1 MAGITYP
8 PSPATLTGDVVAVNR
23 FLQNPVFVA
32 RTLQTLAQLRYVGT
46 KLLKGRAQT
55 NGGAI
60 GYEQVQGIFADNDPK
75 IVAPGSEYPL
85 TITEDGPAQLAR
97 VTKRGEDA
105 IITDEAIH
113 RRLMDPVTRGMTK
126 LVNSVGRQVDQ
137 IVISTIASVVTAT
150 RPAAGVWS
158 NSPTANIL
166 QDLLLARADIA
177 NTNLGY
183 SPDMLL
189 VDDFTGAY
197 IASNATIATA
207 MARETMANP
216 VYTGSLGRL
225 AGLEIVTVP
234 AENLPGGAANKSAWI
249 LDSNALG
256 FIAFE
261 TLGGGYQAAGD
272 LIESKVMRDD
282 GEDSWRIRGRSN
294 FVPAVTDPLAAVRI
308 SGVAA

>member
-8 PSPATLTGDVVAVNR
+8 PSPAMLLPNDVVAVNR
-23 FLQNPVFVA
+23 FLQNPIFVS
-32 RTLQTLAQLRYVGT
+32 RTLQTLAQLRFVGT

-55 NGGAI
+55 TGGAI

-85 TITEDGPAQLAR
+85 TITEDGPAQLAL

-113 RRLMDPVTRGMTK
+113 RRLMDPVTRGMLK

-137 IVISTIASVVTAT
+137 IVISAIASVVTAT
-150 RPAAGVWS
+150 HPAASVWS
-158 NSPTANIL
+158 GPTPKIL
-166 QDLLLARADIA
+166 QDIMLARAQIA
-177 NTNLGY
+177 ASNLGY
-183 SPDMLL
+183 NPDMLL
-189 VDDFTGAY
+189 VDDLSWAY
-197 IASNATIATA
+197 LSSDPTISNA
-207 MARETMANP
+207 MARETAANP
-216 VYTGSLGRL
+216 VYTGKFGML
-225 AGLEIVTVP
+225 AGLEVVAVP
-234 AENLPGGAANKSAWI
+234 AGNLPGGLGANAWV

-272 LIESKVMRDD
+272 LIESKVMRVDD
-282 GEDSWRIRGRSN
+282 EDSWRIRGRSN
-294 FVPAVTDPLAAVRI
+294 FVPAVTDPLAGLRI
-308 SGVAA
+308 SGVA